1 MNFKY
6 KYIGELPVNVAELKE
21 RGIIGDSEVIVKDDE
36 VEIEDKFKSVILA
49 MNICPLFVRS

>member
-21 RGIIGDSEVIVKDDE
+21 RGIIGNSEVIVKDDE
-36 VEIEDKFKSVILA
+36 VEVDDKFKSVILA